1 MMIEEVMKWAAS
13 LAAAAAVSGLVNSI
27 VLYYI
32 RRYFDD
38 KLADQAKTK
47 EAREKRRRE
56 MNVAYH
62 GTPYLFKDGAVCY
75 EVDTGADIQE
85 AKETE
90 ALTLELAADHEARL
104 CAIELGV

>member
-1 MMIEEVMKWAAS
+1 MYKIQTPTGETYLTEKA
-13 LAAAAAVSGLVNSI
+13 N
-27 VLYYI
+27 YI
-32 RRYFDD
+32 RVYKPGLYLLTDM
-38 KLADQAKTK
+38 AHA
-47 EAREKRRRE
+47 EG
-56 MNVAYH
+56 VAYH

-90 ALTLELAADHEARL
+90 SLTLELAADHEARL